1 MRSGLK
7 MAKKKKGQNK
17 QVRADPN
24 VSGSLKT
31 SWLCSELAY
40 ETLCCSGYTKLSQN
54 PEISAAVN
62 KICDLVSS
70 MTIYLM
76 ENTANGD
83 VRIKNELSRKV
94 DISPNKNSTR
104 KTFISALVRA
114 LLLEGDGNC
123 VVWPETKRGYLESLN
138 LIPPSRVGFMG
149 DWLNYS
155 IMIDGE
161 YFEPDDYLHF
171 VINPEPEKPW
181 RGTGYRTTLKD
192 VAQSLKQ
199 ATSTKKGFMESKWKP
214 SVIVKVDSMADEL
227 SSKEGRK
234 QILED
239 YVTNT
244 NAGEPW
250 VIPADTFDIEVVKP
264 LSLTDL
270 ALSDSVTLDK
280 KTVAAILDV
289 PAFVV
294 GAGEFNEKEWNNF
307 VNTRIRPLCNAI
319 EQELTRKLLISST
332 WYFKF
337 NVRSL
342 MAYDIEK
349 LSRVGDDNYT
359 RGIMKGNEVRD
370 WLGLS
375 PLDGLDELIILENY
389 IPRGMIGDQNKLTG
403 GD

>member
-1 MRSGLK
+1 
-7 MAKKKKGQNK
+7 MAKKKQRKNK

-24 VSGSLKT
+24 ISENVKK
-31 SWLCSELAY
+31 SWLCSEIAY

-54 PEISAAVN
+54 PEINAAVN

-76 ENTANGD
+76 ENTENGD
-83 VRIKNELSRKV
+83 VRVKNELSRKV
-94 DISPNKNSTR
+94 DISPNRNTTK

-123 VVWPETKRGYLESLN
+123 VVWPETKRGYLEN
-138 LIPPSRVGFMG
+138 LYIIPPSRVGFIG
-149 DWLNYS
+149 DWINYD

-161 YFEPDDYLHF
+161 LHEPASYLHF
-171 VINPEPEKPW
+171 LINPEPEKQW
-181 RGTGYRTTLKD
+181 KGTGYRTTLKD

-199 ATSTKKGFMESKWKP
+199 ATATKNGFMESKWKP
-214 SVIVKVDSMADEL
+214 SVIVKVDSNSEEL

-234 QILED
+234 QLLED
-239 YVTNT
+239 YVANT

-264 LSLTDL
+264 LSLNDL
-270 ALSDSVTLDK
+270 ALSESVTLDK

-289 PAFVV
+289 PAFIV
-294 GAGEFNEKEWNNF
+294 GAGDFNEKEWNNF
-307 VNTRIRPLCNAI
+307 INARIRPLCIAI
-319 EQELTRKLLISST
+319 EQELTKKLLINPN

-349 LSRVGDDNYT
+349 LSKVGGENYV

-375 PLDGLDELIILENY
+375 PLEGLDELVILENY
-389 IPRGMIGDQNKLTG
+389 IPRGMIGDQSKLNG

>member
-1 MRSGLK
+1 
-7 MAKKKKGQNK
+7 MAKKRKRQNK
-17 QVRADPN
+17 QVRADPKTT
-24 VSGSLKT
+24 VTT
-31 SWLCSELAY
+31 SWLCSDVAY
-40 ETLCCSGYTKLSQN
+40 ETLCCTGYTKLSQN
-54 PEISAAVN
+54 PEIRAAVN

-76 ENTANGD
+76 ENTENGD

-94 DISPNKNSTR
+94 DISPNKNATR
-104 KTFISALVRA
+104 KTLVSAIVRT

-123 VVWPETKRGYLESLN
+123 IVWPETKRGYLESLN
-138 LIPPSRVGFMG
+138 LVPPSRVSFIG
-149 DWLNYS
+149 DWLDYD
-155 IMIDGE
+155 ILIDGE
-161 YFEPDDYLHF
+161 VHNPENYLHF

-181 RGTGYRTTLKD
+181 CGTGYRTTLKD

-199 ATSTKKGFMESKWKP
+199 ATATKKGFMESKWKP
-214 SVIVKVDSMADEL
+214 SVIVKVDSMSDEL
-227 SSKEGRK
+227 ASKEGRK
-234 QILED
+234 KILED
-239 YVTNT
+239 YVANT

-250 VIPADTFDIEVVKP
+250 VIPADTFDVEVVKP

-294 GAGEFNEKEWNNF
+294 GAGEFDEKEWNNF
-307 VNTRIRPLCNAI
+307 VNTRVRPLCNAI
-319 EQELTRKLLISST
+319 EQELTRKLLISSN

-375 PLDGLDELIILENY
+375 PLKGLDELIILENY
-389 IPRGMIGDQNKLTG
+389 IPRGMIGDQNKLNG
-403 GD
+403 GE